1 MESVVLVTGA
11 AGFIGLHVCRRLK
24 DRGIRVRA
32 LLRTASSGPWDESAF
47 CRLGQDSLPQ
57 GLMDGVDTV
66 FHLAGVAH
74 SFKPAKEM
82 EHIYWSVNLEATES
96 LLSMARAAGVRRF
109 IFFSSI
115 KAMREPGDRCVDEKW
130 DAIPD
135 DVYGRSKREAEQRV
149 LSAGESGRMH
159 VCNLRPVLVYG
170 PGVKG
175 NLLRMMKAIDNNRFP
190 PVPETGNRRSL
201 VHVEDLIQAAFLAA
215 ENENAHKRT
224 YIVTDSRDYSTH
236 ELYQYICTALGKRAP
251 QWTVPAGIFRLAG
264 HAGDLAG
271 RILGRPFPMNTEAV
285 DRLLGSAC
293 YSCDR
298 IRKELG
304 YAPARDF
311 LSAIGEMVQ
320 WYRKPS
326 QGAG

>member
-1 MESVVLVTGA
+1 MGPVVLVTGA
-11 AGFIGLHVCRRLK
+11 AGFIGLHMCRRLK
-24 DRGIRVRA
+24 ERSVRVRA
-32 LLRTASSGPWDESAF
+32 LLRSVFSGPWDESIV
-47 CRLGQDSLPQ
+47 CRLGEEPLPQ
-57 GLMDGVDTV
+57 GLMDGIDTV

-82 EHIYWSVNLEATES
+82 EHVYWNVNLKATEA
-96 LLSMARAAGVRRF
+96 LLSMARAAGVSRF

-115 KAMREPGDRCVDEKW
+115 KAMAGPGNRCVDEKW
-130 DAIPD
+130 NVIPD

-149 LSAGESGRMH
+149 LAAGESGQLH

-175 NLLRMMKAIDNNRFP
+175 NLLRMIKAIDNNRFP
-190 PVPETGNRRSL
+190 PVPETGNRRSM
-201 VHVEDLIQAAFLAA
+201 VHVDDLIQAAFLSA
-215 ENENAHKRT
+215 ENENANQRT
-224 YIVTDSRDYSTH
+224 YIVTGAGDYSTH
-236 ELYQYICTALGKRAP
+236 ELYQCVSTALGKRAP
-251 QWTVPAGIFRLAG
+251 YWTVPSGIFRLAG
-264 HAGDLAG
+264 YAGDLIS
-271 RILGRPFPMNTEAV
+271 RIMGRPFPMNTEAV

-304 YAPARDF
+304 YAPTRDF
-311 LSAIGEMVQ
+311 SSAIGEMVQ